1 MTVAFDPIAGER
13 HAARAGSDLVLRS
26 RAWDRVFVAGGAWLV
41 PVPIVAFYLLRSL
54 GLSVAAAE
62 DLVTLL
68 VMVPLGGPHVFAT
81 YTRTLLNPRFA
92 RQDRALFVGMFVV
105 MAIVAG
111 AAVASAFFDVLLGG
125 SPPIRYV
132 LTFFFF
138 WAGIHIVQQNS
149 YLASCY
155 AAKAPARAPG
165 RWWGLVDYAVML
177 LAMYPVSLFRM
188 SMVNPADASMRT
200 ADPDALATQVVVA
213 LSGSADFADDY
224 VFRIGRV
231 APILPEFMRSSLL
244 WMAVATA
251 FALSV
256 VLFAVKTRAELRAG
270 TLIRGRFQLVFWM
283 AVLGSLTPLF
293 PNLDSSFQGMNAW
306 HSFQYLGVL
315 WLMNQK
321 SKERGEIQNRFFDA
335 IMAPGRHGRF
345 YATALGGTLGLLA
358 IVFGAGCAI
367 EWLSG
372 GEYALFGHAQARLDP
387 ETGRELY
394 RPGAVLLAYYMIA
407 FSFLLTHY
415 FHDGVFFFR
424 RRYLVDRGAVDRDA
438 AR

>member
-1 MTVAFDPIAGER
+1 MTVAFDPMAHGRDAGR
-13 HAARAGSDLVLRS
+13 TGSELVLRS
-26 RAWDRVFVAGGAWLV
+26 RAWDRIFVAGGAWLV

-54 GLSVAAAE
+54 GLSVATAE

-92 RQDRALFVGMFVV
+92 RQDRALFLAALVV
-105 MAIVAG
+105 MAIVVG

-138 WAGIHIVQQNS
+138 WAGVHIVQQNS
-149 YLASCY
+149 YLAHCY
-155 AAKAPARAPG
+155 AVKAGTPAPA

-188 SMVNPADASMRT
+188 SMVNPADASMQT
-200 ADPDALATQVVVA
+200 ADPGALATQIVVA
-213 LSGSADFADDY
+213 LSGSTAFADDY

-231 APILPEFMRSSLL
+231 APILPEFMRSPAL
-244 WMAVATA
+244 WIGVATA
-251 FALSV
+251 FAASI
-256 VLFAVKTRAELRAG
+256 VLFVIKTRRELAAG
-270 TLIRGRFQLVFWM
+270 TLIRARFQLVFWM
-283 AVLGSLTPLF
+283 AVLGSLTPVF
-293 PNLDSSFQGMNAW
+293 PNLDSAFQGMNAW

-321 SKERGEIQNRFFDA
+321 SRERGEIQNRFFDA
-335 IMAPGRHGRF
+335 IMAPGRHGRY
-345 YATALGGTLGLLA
+345 YAAALGGTLGLLLV
-358 IVFGAGCAI
+358 VFAAGWLI
-367 EWLSG
+367 EVASG
-372 GEYALFGHAQARLDP
+372 GAFRLFGHGAPQLDP

-415 FHDGVFFFR
+415 LHDGVFFFR
-424 RRYLVDRGAVDRDA
+424 RRYLVDAER
-438 AR
+438 